1 MDQFILKSLLFEYEK
16 KRNYAEILAED
27 KKRELYQK
35 YSKLQELDD
44 LLTSLAIS
52 TTKNLIINSN
62 NQDLLENLQ
71 QQIENLKKEKKKL
84 LNSIGLSE
92 DYFLPKYE
100 CTNCNDTGYITNPDY
115 TTHMCNC
122 LKQKIYD
129 MEYNKSNIYHLE
141 KQNFEQFSNLLY
153 SDEINEE
160 KYHSKISPRKNI
172 ELIKNICN
180 QFISNFDDP
189 NEKNLL
195 FTGSTGLGKT
205 FLSSCIANELIK
217 KNKNVLYQTSPIM
230 LDMIIDY
237 RFDKNNK
244 NKDMYNSLLN
254 VDLLII
260 DDLGTECMNNMKFT
274 ELFNIIN
281 TRLLN
286 QNKVTKT
293 IISTNLSIKNLYDT
307 YDERIVSRI
316 VGNYHLCYFFGEDI
330 RFKKRIIY

>member
-1 MDQFILKSLLFEYEK
+1 MNQSILKSLLFEYDK
-16 KRNYAEILAED
+16 KRNYAEMLAEE
-27 KKRELYQK
+27 KKRELYKK
-35 YSKLQELDD
+35 YPKLQELEDS
-44 LLTSLAIS
+44 LTSLAIS

-62 NQDLLENLQ
+62 NQDLLQNLQ
-71 QQIENLKKEKKKL
+71 YQIEDLKKEKNNL
-84 LNSIGLSE
+84 LISIGLSE
-92 DYFLPKYE
+92 DYLLPKYE
-100 CTNCNDTGYITNPDY
+100 CSNCKDTGYITKSDY
-115 TTHMCNC
+115 TTDMCNC

-129 MEYNKSNIYHLE
+129 LEYNKSNIYHLE
-141 KQNFEQFSNLLY
+141 KQSFEHFSTLLY
-153 SDEINEE
+153 SNEINEE
-160 KYHSKISPRKNI
+160 KYHSKVSPRKNI
-172 ELIKNICN
+172 ELIKNICE

-195 FTGSTGLGKT
+195 FTGNTGLGKT

-217 KNKNVLYQTSPIM
+217 KNKNVLYQTSSVM

-237 RFDKNNK
+237 RFSKNNA
-244 NKDMYNSLLN
+244 NKDMYDNLLN

-281 TRLLN
+281 TRLLS

-293 IISTNLSIKNLYDT
+293 IISTNLSIQNLYNT

-330 RFKKRIIY
+330 RFKLR